1 MINRIFF
8 EFSAKKR
15 EKKLK
20 NVILV
25 QEIKKLLDDYKQKF
39 KVNTEKSS
47 IGFIQCFLRPLFGA
61 KYNHELL
68 NNLFR
73 HPYTKIEYIGRS
85 G

>member
-25 QEIKKLLDDYKQKF
+25 QEIKKLLDDYNQKLRE
-39 KVNTEKSS
+39 VLINT
-47 IGFIQCFLRPLFGA
+47 
-61 KYNHELL
+61 
-68 NNLFR
+68 
-73 HPYTKIEYIGRS
+73 
-85 G
+85 

>member
-25 QEIKKLLDDYKQKF
+25 QEVKKPMDDYKQKLSYI
-39 KVNTEKSS
+39 KGGGN
-47 IGFIQCFLRPLFGA
+47 PLD
-61 KYNHELL
+61 L
-68 NNLFR
+68 N
-73 HPYTKIEYIGRS
+73 
-85 G
+85 

>member
-25 QEIKKLLDDYKQKF
+25 QEIKKLLDDYKQKLRE
-39 KVNTEKSS
+39 VLINT
-47 IGFIQCFLRPLFGA
+47 
-61 KYNHELL
+61 
-68 NNLFR
+68 
-73 HPYTKIEYIGRS
+73 
-85 G
+85 

>member
-25 QEIKKLLDDYKQKF
+25 QEIKKLLDDYKQK
-39 KVNTEKSS
+39 
-47 IGFIQCFLRPLFGA
+47 LREGVINP
-61 KYNHELL
+61 
-68 NNLFR
+68 
-73 HPYTKIEYIGRS
+73 
-85 G
+85 

>member
-25 QEIKKLLDDYKQKF
+25 QEVKKPMDDYKQKL
-39 KVNTEKSS
+39 S
-47 IGFIQCFLRPLFGA
+47 
-61 KYNHELL
+61 
-68 NNLFR
+68 
-73 HPYTKIEYIGRS
+73 YIKGGGRVTP
-85 G
+85 

>member
-25 QEIKKLLDDYKQKF
+25 QEVKKPMDDYKQKLSYI
-39 KVNTEKSS
+39 K
-47 IGFIQCFLRPLFGA
+47 GGGQPLRPLFEA
-61 KYNHELL
+61 KCNHELL

-73 HPYTKIEYIGRS
+73 YPYTKIEYIGRS